1 MSCHVL
7 ELRIPDS
14 KFMKKIFLVL
24 NLILESR
31 REIFIIQYKAYN
43 SMNNESSDHCSKS
56 LRLMLIFLPNCSFI
70 ICKQKKSD
78 GFLGISIRFVSFA
91 DNPQN
96 PVTDDEEQEST
107 KNKTLNILYSCFLF
121 YLIPTSVTCYKCRNK
136 IQESNNKN
144 LFF

>member
-1 MSCHVL
+1 MDFWGY
-7 ELRIPDS
+7 P
-14 KFMKKIFLVL
+14 
-24 NLILESR
+24 
-31 REIFIIQYKAYN
+31 
-43 SMNNESSDHCSKS
+43 SDLC
-56 LRLMLIFLPNCSFI
+56 L
-70 ICKQKKSD
+70 
-78 GFLGISIRFVSFA
+78 FA

-121 YLIPTSVTCYKCRNK
+121 YLISASATCYKCRNK